1 MNMTPEQIEATGKV
15 LNSFAGVELVLV
27 ILALVAII
35 FIFVLGPKIL
45 DKRYK
50 YKMAELNKEN
60 QALQNE
66 TNALVKEVSARL
78 NRIEEN
84 GIETNNRLAVVES
97 EKVNTK
103 MLARDILRLNLR
115 MESNDTATRMEAAR
129 DYLKLGGNGESLD
142 VIKSLVLKNPDLWN
156 YMLEKDAKNYTS
168 DEMKTYYH
176 SALEEIDIKIRDIK
190 LKRGETKT

>member
-15 LNSFAGVELVLV
+15 LNSFAGVELVLI
-27 ILALVAII
+27 ILSIVAII

-60 QALQNE
+60 QTLQNE
-66 TNALVKEVSARL
+66 TNSLVKEVSARL

-84 GIETNNRLAVVES
+84 GIETNNRLAAVEK

-115 MESNDTATRMEAAR
+115 METNELPFRMEAAR
-129 DYLKLGGNGESLD
+129 DYLKLGGNGESLEI
-142 VIKSLVLKNPDLWN
+142 IKSLVLKDRALWN
-156 YMLEKDAKNYTS
+156 YILAQDSKNYTS
-168 DEMKTYYH
+168 NEMKDYYH
-176 SALEEIDIKIRDIK
+176 GALKEIEMKILDIHKEK
-190 LKRGETKT
+190 KA